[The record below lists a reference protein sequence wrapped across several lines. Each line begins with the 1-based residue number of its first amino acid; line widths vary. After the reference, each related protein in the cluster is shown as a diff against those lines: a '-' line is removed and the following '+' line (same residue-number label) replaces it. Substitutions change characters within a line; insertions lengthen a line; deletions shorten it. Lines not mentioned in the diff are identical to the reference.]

1 MSLKGRRERTQRGIA
16 LWVENC
22 WSADANIQQKAGSNF
37 FSRGLGK
44 YKAKSWSA
52 VYYIFSW
59 SVGAHHY
66 LYTDKCRTNLNARYQ
81 KVIATKSCKDH
92 ISSNKDNRGWI
103 IWLLRRGG
111 EMIWYRHEF
120 FLTLSCSRNL
130 FISGTYVCM
139 IFFPHFTCFLRLTEH
154 AWIFSYAVVVCM
166 IFWYSACECF
176 FFSKSHTPPLR
187 PSVLVLVS
195 NTWPLPSP
203 SWGLDG
209 AQLLQGLAAAT
220 ESQQTYQ
227 CFPQVAR
234 DFAKPGAIRCSQFL
248 KSCSEKVKSCFL

>member
-52 VYYIFSW
+52 VYYIFPW

-103 IWLLRRGG
+103 VWLLRRGG

-130 FISGTYVCM
+130 FISGTCVCM
-139 IFFPHFTCFLRLTEH
+139 IFFPILRAFFGSLNMREYFLMQWSC
-154 AWIFSYAVVVCM
+154 AWFFGTVLASV
-166 IFWYSACECF
+166 F
-176 FFSKSHTPPLR
+176 FFSKSHTPPFK
-187 PSVLVLVS
+187 SQLV
-195 NTWPLPSP
+195 P
-203 SWGLDG
+203 
-209 AQLLQGLAAAT
+209 
-220 ESQQTYQ
+220 
-227 CFPQVAR
+227 R
-234 DFAKPGAIRCSQFL
+234 
-248 KSCSEKVKSCFL
+248 